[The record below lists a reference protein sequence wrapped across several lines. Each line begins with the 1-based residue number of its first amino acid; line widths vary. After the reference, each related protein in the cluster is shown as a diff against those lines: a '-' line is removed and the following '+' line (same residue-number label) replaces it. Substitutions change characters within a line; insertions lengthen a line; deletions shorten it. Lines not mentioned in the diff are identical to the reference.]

1 MELKL
6 EAFGEYLINPVN
18 SELVE
23 NKLFGIAVLE
33 NGELSITLILEEDFN
48 KYEHIILDIYP
59 NSEEIIN
66 KIKEN
71 DINFPIVALK

>member
-1 MELKL
+1 MELHL

-18 SELVE
+18 AELVE

-33 NGELSITLILEEDFN
+33 NDELTETHILEEDFD
-48 KYEHIILDIYP
+48 KYEHIILDDYP
-59 NSEEIIN
+59 NSEQIIN

-71 DINFPIVALK
+71 DINFPIVKLK

>member
-6 EAFGEYLINPVN
+6 EAFGQYLINPVN
-18 SELVE
+18 SELIE
-23 NKLFGIAVLE
+23 NKLFGIAILE
-33 NGELSITLILEEDFN
+33 NGELTETHILEEDFN
-48 KYEHIILDIYP
+48 KYEHIILDDYP

-71 DINFPIVALK
+71 NIHFPIVILK